1 MRDPYFGNRDWFTG
15 EPSDTPDVWTDWD
28 YALSAAFQVIQDY
41 TDSNGVLAWENE
53 ADNVEV
59 LAERKISKFDAARE
73 VKTSGKNYKA
83 QKGERWTPR
92 VRKMNGEW
100 PTFSDWVAAN
110 ADEGD

>member
-15 EPSDTPDVWTDWD
+15 EKTDTPEVWSDWD
-28 YALSAAFQVIQDY
+28 YALSSAYQIIQDH
-41 TDSNGVLAWENE
+41 TDSNGILIWENE

-59 LAERKISKFDAARE
+59 IAQRKTSKFDASRE

-83 QKGERWTPR
+83 QKGERWVPK

-100 PTFSDWVAAN
+100 PTFSEWAKGQV
-110 ADEGD
+110 EE